1 MILFRKV
8 RKFLEVEESVNSN
21 ISDFYNLMQ
30 CVVALSAVLAVAYA
44 TALLVLFGS
53 VALASTVP
61 GTILYNYNM
70 EQTRTNE
77 SSVVGRL
84 GFIAFEL
91 ELKYFFPGLISP
103 TWNKHQTSNF
113 NAVKVFK
120 ASILLASIKTEPL
133 NGTDSQTMTW
143 DWWNVPIMNWLTN
156 TAELVKTFELPSVEK
171 YIFYLETT
179 ETSDK
184 LVYLEDHIQKAT
196 KTRMQDQLERSWH
209 AEWTDTIKNHFSHYN
224 VLPYLQSIK
233 T

>member
-1 MILFRKV
+1 ML
-8 RKFLEVEESVNSN
+8 
-21 ISDFYNLMQ
+21 
-30 CVVALSAVLAVAYA
+30 LSSPVGNENKL
-44 TALLVLFGS
+44 
-53 VALASTVP
+53 ST
-61 GTILYNYNM
+61 
-70 EQTRTNE
+70 
-77 SSVVGRL
+77 
-84 GFIAFEL
+84 
-91 ELKYFFPGLISP
+91 
-103 TWNKHQTSNF
+103 KHQMSNF

-156 TAELVKTFELPSVEK
+156 TAQLVKTFELPSVQN

-179 ETSDK
+179 VTNDK

-209 AEWTDTIKNHFSHYN
+209 AEWTDTIKNRLSYYSI
-224 VLPYLQSIK
+224 LPYLQSIK